1 MSTQAHFQ
9 TLFTYQAASY
19 NKLLDCAEALTIE
32 EYRQR
37 QPYRIGSLHDMLFH
51 VLYWQHLW
59 RVGLDGDQNHPGLTV
74 EEFPTIAALRAGMGA
89 EQQECQRFL
98 ATLSEA
104 EFEAE
109 RMISGGSFVV
119 WRVLQHLILHSMQHH
134 AEVAA
139 LLTAKGYSPGGLD
152 FIWYTGA

>member
-1 MSTQAHFQ
+1 MTTPAHFQ
-9 TLFTYQAASY
+9 TLFAYQAATY
-19 NKLLDCAEALTIE
+19 NKLLDSAEALATE

-51 VLYWQHLW
+51 ILYWQHLW
-59 RVGLDGDQNHPGLTV
+59 RVGLDGDQNHPGLTI
-74 EEFPTIAALRAGMGA
+74 EAFPTIAALRTGMGA
-89 EQQECQRFL
+89 EQQEWQRFL
-98 ATLSEA
+98 ATLSGA
-104 EFEAE
+104 DFEAE
-109 RMISGGSFVV
+109 RMISGSSFVV

-152 FIWYTGA
+152 FIWYTGV